1 VSFIEALEE
10 WNALGNAFRMVSV
23 RWDGPATWEAELR
36 TTDSTAVPDL
46 PLAVRQTA
54 LDQPV
59 LVTFA
64 MPLPPE
70 VVALSAESVARE
82 YEIRDAIAAID
93 LTRAGIM
100 SCSMVATDDNLG
112 IEIDVIIYA
121 DGFSRHAL
129 NAAVQDI
136 VKAYRSIERRF
147 DELIVAALL
156 AVSPSESVSGAEMAA
171 AESAATALK
180 CVACGATNPDGSRF
194 CNRCGAPMRGDL
206 Q

>member
-1 VSFIEALEE
+1 VSFLEALAD
-10 WNALGNAFRMVSV
+10 WNALSNAFRVAGV
-23 RWDGPATWEAELR
+23 RWDGPSWQAELR
-36 TTDSTAVPDL
+36 TTDSTAVSDL

-59 LVTFA
+59 LVTLS

-70 VVALSAESVARE
+70 VAALSAESVARE
-82 YEIRDAIAAID
+82 FEIRDAVAAID
-93 LTRAGIM
+93 LARVGIM
-100 SCSMVATDDNLG
+100 SCSLGAAGDDLR

-136 VKAYRSIERRF
+136 VKAYRSIERRL
-147 DELIVAALL
+147 DELTFAAIVAA
-156 AVSPSESVSGAEMAA
+156 SPSESVPDAEMAT
-171 AESAATALK
+171 AESATTALK

-194 CNRCGAPMRGDL
+194 CNRCGAAIWGDL
-206 Q
+206 R